1 MGALFW
7 RELRSCAL
15 PSAVIACVLALYTGV
30 IVSMYD
36 PELGESLA
44 LMRESMPELF
54 AAFGMGDQ
62 GTTLLEFLVNYLYGF
77 LLVVFPLVLVIL
89 LVNRLLVRHVDRGT
103 LACLLAAPVGRAR
116 LVLGQVL
123 VSAVVLVALAAFVT
137 AVELVAV
144 GALFPGELG
153 AGELLAANGALLG
166 LWAFFAGVC
175 WCSACVVPRPAA
187 SLWVGAG
194 ACVACVLAE
203 MLSGVGEGLEW
214 LASATPLALFDPL
227 GVAAG
232 DAGTLAGCAAL
243 AVAGVAL
250 VAVGAWGFSRRDL
263 SV

>member
-1 MGALFW
+1 MLALFW

-15 PSAVIACVLALYTGV
+15 PSAIIACVLALYTCV

-54 AAFGMGDQ
+54 AAFGMADQ

-77 LLVVFPLVLVIL
+77 LLVVFPLVLVIM

-103 LACLLAAPVGRAR
+103 LACLLSAPVGRAR

-123 VSAVVLVALAAFVT
+123 VSVVVLVALAAFVT
-137 AVELVAV
+137 AVETGAVAT
-144 GALFPGELG
+144 LFPGEL
-153 AGELLAANGALLG
+153 ATSELAAANVSMLC
-166 LWAFFAGVC
+166 LWLFFAGVC

-194 ACVACVLAE
+194 ACVASVLAE
-203 MLSGVGEGLEW
+203 MLAGVGEGLEW

-232 DAGTLAGCAAL
+232 DAGALMGCGTLAAL
-243 AVAGVAL
+243 GVAL
-250 VAVGAWGFSRRDL
+250 VAVGAVGFSRRDL
-263 SV
+263 NV

>member
-1 MGALFW
+1 MLALFW

-15 PSAVIACVLALYTGV
+15 PSVIIACVLALYTGV

-54 AAFGMGDQ
+54 AAFGMADQ

-77 LLVVFPLVLVIL
+77 LFVVFPLVLVIV
-89 LVNRLLVRHVDRGT
+89 LVSRLLVRHVDRGT
-103 LACLLAAPVGRAR
+103 LACLLAAPVGRVR

-123 VSAVVLVALAAFVT
+123 VSAVVLVALVLFVT
-137 AVELVAV
+137 AFEALAV
-144 GALFPGELG
+144 GALFPGEL
-153 AGELLAANGALLG
+153 EVSELAAANAALLS
-166 LWAFFAGVC
+166 LWVFFAGVC
-175 WCSACVVPRPAA
+175 WCSACAVPRPAA

-194 ACVACVLAE
+194 VCVASVLVE

-214 LASATPLALFDPL
+214 LSSATPLALFDPL
-227 GVAAG
+227 GAVAG
-232 DAGTLAGCAAL
+232 DAGALAGCAAL
-243 AVAGVAL
+243 AAMGVAL
-250 VAVGAWGFSRRDL
+250 VVVGAWAFSRRDL